1 MNEQLDIEIAILKK
15 NVADQQ
21 EEIHNLQMR
30 LKNVREA
37 LTVAL
42 EDRALFHSEVMLL
55 SARLGEGNPF

>member
-30 LKNVREA
+30 LKKAIEDKEEA
-37 LTVAL
+37 QETCGYWERQYDVFPRDY
-42 EDRALFHSEVMLL
+42 E
-55 SARLGEGNPF
+55 